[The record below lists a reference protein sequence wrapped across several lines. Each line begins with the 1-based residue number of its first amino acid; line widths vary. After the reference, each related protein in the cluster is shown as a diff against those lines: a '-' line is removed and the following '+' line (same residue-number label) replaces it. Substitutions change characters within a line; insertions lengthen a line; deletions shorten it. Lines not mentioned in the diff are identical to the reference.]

1 MTYDKFIDDGEGLII
16 HPPKSEVAKEAADD
30 LEKYNHCHGPKG
42 RFCGTGGGGGL
53 SFQSEG
59 SRPEPTSGGQP
70 LRERGD
76 FQIARSLEHGRTR
89 DSKTGYMPDIPKNQ
103 APAPPVPKGNM
114 RDENGY
120 LSPQTALNPRTNL
133 KAYVGKDVEINY
145 EVSVPYSPKMRGS
158 AIQNIAVKMPD
169 GRIEY
174 VDHQWIYNAP
184 KEILNA
190 KPLEIQSTTGK
201 VGVYSKVAKESEPT
215 YNPRRKTYVSDY
227 KVGDLGKVYIQTGK
241 APTPTPKPQPKP
253 EPKTESTAKPA
264 FDPSLAIKPYKKRPQ
279 PQSYGPT
286 TQTVKPTP
294 KVEPKPQ
301 PKVEPKPQPK
311 IEAKPQAKP
320 ATTPT
325 TVKPTSTKPAAQPAS
340 TKKPTKRQ
348 QEIMDRERA
357 QLEREMRHAGIDP
370 STLHKDDTTK
380 GIDVGDVH
388 VAGPSWKGKKR
399 SEMTKEEV
407 AECEKARKREEGCP
421 KVRKSVE
428 LIKLD
433 DDQRLIYGV
442 VLVPDVED
450 LQGDICSKEDI
461 QEAAHEYLVKSRLIK
476 AQHKAPTDAEVVEC
490 YIAPIDIP
498 IGKGIAPAGSWILV
512 TKVNSSAMWTA
523 VKKGEI
529 TGYSIGGRGKREE
542 I

>member
-16 HPPKSEVAKEAADD
+16 HPPKSEVAKEAEDD

-42 RFCGTGGGGGL
+42 RFCGTSGGGGAL

-59 SRPEPTSGGQP
+59 SRLEPGTGGGGNKYQDYGKYSLTPEEMAGDYYVESSGKPGATKISRRGFLPEVGPNVTAAPPMPTSPPPGM
-70 LRERGD
+70 R
-76 FQIARSLEHGRTR
+76 GRTLIQDDR
-89 DSKTGYMPDIPKNQ
+89 TQLAPYLGQKVAFNAEVSTHSKRYDG
-103 APAPPVPKGNM
+103 APTTCIQNVAVKAQDGREMIVDHAWNTHPVQKLARTTPGEVVSGTAIVEAYPKGSHYTY
-114 RDENGY
+114 G
-120 LSPQTALNPRTNL
+120 L
-133 KAYVGKDVEINY
+133 KKLD
-145 EVSVPYSPKMRGS
+145 
-158 AIQNIAVKMPD
+158 NIHD
-169 GRIEY
+169 
-174 VDHQWIYNAP
+174 Q
-184 KEILNA
+184 
-190 KPLEIQSTTGK
+190 
-201 VGVYSKVAKESEPT
+201 
-215 YNPRRKTYVSDY
+215 PRRGPKKTEP
-227 KVGDLGKVYIQTGK
+227 K
-241 APTPTPKPQPKP
+241 AESKP
-253 EPKTESTAKPA
+253 EATAKPA
-264 FDPSLAIKPYKKRPQ
+264 FDPSLAIKPFKKRPQ

-286 TQTVKPTP
+286 TQTAKPTP

-301 PKVEPKPQPK
+301 PKVE
-311 IEAKPQAKP
+311 ATPQAKP
-320 ATTPT
+320 AATTT
-325 TVKPTSTKPAAQPAS
+325 TAKPAATTTTAKPTSTKPAS

-380 GIDVGDVH
+380 GIDIGDVH
-388 VAGPSWKGKKR
+388 VAGPSWRGKKR

-421 KVRKSVE
+421 KVKKNVD
-428 LIKLD
+428 LMKLD

-461 QEAAHEYLVKSRLIK
+461 QEAAHEYLVKSRMIK

-529 TGYSIGGRGKREE
+529 TGYSIGGRGTREE